1 MPLGMVVSHMPTPT
15 DPAPCN
21 EDEKLYECIA
31 CGKRLC
37 SAEKITSCPGCGE
50 TMQNLSTPRPE

>member
-1 MPLGMVVSHMPTPT
+1 MPTPA
-15 DPAPCN
+15 DPAPCDD
-21 EDEKLYECIA
+21 DEKLYECPA

-50 TMQNLSTPRPE
+50 LMQNLSTPRPE

>member
-1 MPLGMVVSHMPTPT
+1 MVVSHMPTPT